1 MEGTMSVIMGLLAM
15 IISLYSLLI
24 IIRIMLTWF
33 SNAPDGR
40 LVQIL
45 AAITDPYL
53 DWWRRN
59 FSLRA
64 GVLDLS
70 PIAALAFL
78 SIAQTVCS
86 AISRQGRVS
95 LGIILAVCLSAA
107 WSAVSFIIGF
117 SFIVLVLRFI
127 GYISNSNMYSTFWR
141 IIDSVSRPIM
151 YRINRIVFGKRLVN
165 FITGIIVSIAAL
177 AVVWILGRAAVGFLT
192 GLLLRSF
199 V

>member
-1 MEGTMSVIMGLLAM
+1 MEGTMRVIMGLLAM
-15 IISLYSLLI
+15 LISLYSLLI

-33 SNAPDGR
+33 STEYGR
-40 LVQIL
+40 PVQVL

-59 FSLRA
+59 FSLKA

-86 AISRQGRVS
+86 AISAQGRVS

-117 SFIVLVLRFI
+117 SLIVLVLRFI

-141 IIDSVSRPIM
+141 IIDSISRPIM
-151 YRINRIVFGKRLVN
+151 YRINRIIFGKRLVN
-165 FITGIIVSIAAL
+165 FITGIVVSIAAL
-177 AVVWILGRAAVGFLT
+177 AIIWIMGRIAVRLLT

>member
-1 MEGTMSVIMGLLAM
+1 MRVIMGLLAM
-15 IISLYSLLI
+15 LISLYSLLI

-33 SNAPDGR
+33 SNAQYGR
-40 LVQIL
+40 PVQVL

-86 AISRQGRVS
+86 AISAQGRVS
-95 LGIILAVCLSAA
+95 LGVILAVCLSAV
-107 WSAVSFIIGF
+107 WSAVSFIVGF

-165 FITGIIVSIAAL
+165 FITGILVSITAL
-177 AVVWILGRAAVGFLT
+177 AIIWIMGRVAVGLLR